1 MSPPSN
7 SRTNPPEGW
16 RTEHLSDSS
25 RPSHSGKGAR
35 HGFEDLGG
43 RWCGPPGYDKLSIGS
58 QQIPIRNQV
67 FVIDPKL
74 AVSPGTL
81 SGPARTATINLRV
94 FAAP

>member
-1 MSPPSN
+1 LK
-7 SRTNPPEGW
+7 TWVVVGVV
-16 RTEHLSDSS
+16 
-25 RPSHSGKGAR
+25 
-35 HGFEDLGG
+35 
-43 RWCGPPGYDKLSIGS
+43 PPGYDKLSIGS